1 MSQMRR
7 QGNRMWSFLP
17 LPVLRGRVG
26 EGARAGD
33 ALGKPPPYP
42 PPEYRGRGKEGFTDP
57 HAIALPWRRRE
68 RRSCMTRWI
77 RIAFGI

>member
-17 LPVLRGRVG
+17 LPVLRGWVG

-57 HAIALPWRRRE
+57 HAIALPGEPSSPE
-68 RRSCMTRWI
+68 RKSSSQ
-77 RIAFGI
+77 AGAY

>member
-1 MSQMRR
+1 
-7 QGNRMWSFLP
+7 MWSFLP

-57 HAIALPWRRRE
+57 HAIALNNAL
-68 RRSCMTRWI
+68 I
-77 RIAFGI
+77 RCFVDNIRGMV